1 MIKPKEERISLP
13 DVIEQLTTNLTASRI
28 NPIFLLYFK
37 LVFYFVTFYIITGQ
51 FKTVVRLV
59 PVRERYGNVVSRF
72 HPKKPVLACGI
83 QDEIIFFSAENSSIP
98 FSNWKEDEKKFKFG
112 HEKEIRKIE
121 WNVIS

>member
-98 FSNWKEDEKKFKFG
+98 FSNWKEDGKKFKIG
-112 HEKEIRKIE
+112 HETGIRKME